1 MRWGAGHVIEP
12 PLLCMAWGVIHDP
25 FRLEFFV
32 DHQTG
37 SHVGLKEHTPGTR
50 TVVVPDHPKLDLGTL
65 RAILKLAGID
75 ITPLL
80 SVILLLRE

>member
-12 PLLCMAWGVIHDP
+12 PLLFMAWGVIHDP

-37 SHVGLKEHTPGTR
+37 SLVVLKEHPPGSGRSSFRTTR
-50 TVVVPDHPKLDLGTL
+50 SSTAESCERH
-65 RAILKLAGID
+65 
-75 ITPLL
+75 
-80 SVILLLRE
+80 